1 MAKKKPETKR
11 GAKTRAG
18 QLLSQFLRSIAEE
31 PTEFIKDDD
40 GNDRMASKAEAL
52 ARKMWKMALGYT
64 EEKTSKEGADTVIVE
79 YKPDKSMMRL
89 LFDRIEGRVPT
100 VDEAKDPRTTADKV
114 TEQGRKRIADA
125 GKVDV

>member
-31 PTEFIKDDD
+31 QTEFIKDDD
-40 GNDRMASKAEAL
+40 GEDKMASKAEAL
-52 ARKMWKMALGYT
+52 ARKMWKMALGY
-64 EEKTSKEGADTVIVE
+64 EEKQSKGNEEILVE

-114 TEQGRKRIADA
+114 TEQGKKRIADA

>member
-1 MAKKKPETKR
+1 MAKKS
-11 GAKTRAG
+11 GHAAKTRAG

-31 PTEFIKDDD
+31 KTEFIDDED
-40 GNDRMASKAEAL
+40 GDTILVSKAEAL
-52 ARKMWKMALGYT
+52 ARKMWKMGLGFT
-64 EEKTSKEGADTVIVE
+64 DKVVKNGVEVDVE

-114 TEQGRKRIADA
+114 TEQGKKRIADA